1 MQFFYDNFQACNEN
15 NQMELS
21 ISSIIGNR
29 ENQQDSVG
37 ESVLENRGMVVVC
50 DGMGGHAGGKQ
61 ASSLAVDMFLHSF
74 HDFRGN
80 FTSKALD
87 VLDNI
92 DLAVMNLKDRD
103 GNLMKAGTT
112 LVAAYIDNKELHW
125 VSVGDSR
132 IYIIR
137 GKEMVQVTEEHNYKL
152 HLNHLLKDGKISEEE
167 YKEKIIDGD
176 VLISFL
182 GMGGVELVD
191 VNSKPFILYQND
203 IVLLTTDGLCKVLED
218 EIIHCIISHY
228 KSVKEA
234 TKELMQQVRQMGID
248 QVLDNTTFAIIKIK

>member
-1 MQFFYDNFQACNEN
+1 MQFFYDDFQTCNEN

-37 ESVLENRGMVVVC
+37 ESVWENSALVVVC

-61 ASSLAVDMFLHSF
+61 ASSLAVDMFLRSF
-74 HDFRGN
+74 QNFRGD
-80 FTSKALD
+80 FTSKALN
-87 VLDNI
+87 VLDSI
-92 DLAVMNLKDRD
+92 DLAVMNLKDID

-112 LVAAYIDNKELHW
+112 LVAAYIVDKEVHW

-137 GKEMVQVTEEHNYKL
+137 GKEMVQVTKEHNYKL
-152 HLNHLLKDGKISEEE
+152 RLDHFLEEGKISEEE
-167 YKEKIIDGD
+167 YKEKISEAE

-182 GMGGVELVD
+182 GMGGMELVD
-191 VNSKPFILYQND
+191 VNSKPFRLYPND
-203 IVLLTTDGLCKVLED
+203 IVLLTTDGLCKALED
-218 EIIHCIISHY
+218 ETIRGIISCY
-228 KSVKEA
+228 KSVKDA
-234 TKELMQQVRQMGID
+234 TKALMQRVREMGIG
-248 QVLDNTTFAIIKIK
+248 QMLDNTTFAIIKIK